1 MLSSKNTDLCCYFN
15 DNDNFQRDF
24 DNVQYKILY
33 WRKIKFFIT
42 LFLFVLFITGYII
55 SLIIIS
61 KKYYPVYKAAII
73 MTFLIICLFVLVK
86 YLVFRLFLSITHK
99 YNNLLDKMS
108 SKKLLRNNIRFLYD
122 EMKKSMEII
131 NFGSDVIYVS
141 MTVRKEKVNMN
152 IKVRY
157 NLFRSEMNRIDFF
170 NEYID
175 IYLSEEVGNKVDC
188 LKNTIVR

>member
-1 MLSSKNTDLCCYFN
+1 
-15 DNDNFQRDF
+15 
-24 DNVQYKILY
+24 
-33 WRKIKFFIT
+33 
-42 LFLFVLFITGYII
+42 
-55 SLIIIS
+55 
-61 KKYYPVYKAAII
+61 
-73 MTFLIICLFVLVK
+73 
-86 YLVFRLFLSITHK
+86 
-99 YNNLLDKMS
+99 MS